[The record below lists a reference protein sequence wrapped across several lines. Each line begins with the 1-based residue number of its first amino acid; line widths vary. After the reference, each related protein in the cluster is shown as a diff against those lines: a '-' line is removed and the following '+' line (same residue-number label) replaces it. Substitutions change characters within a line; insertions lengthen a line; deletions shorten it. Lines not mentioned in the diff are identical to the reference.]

1 MFVNAILHHE
11 VPVFYE
17 KPAKFFLE
25 PARILL
31 PPGCMR
37 GGRIALA
44 GIKSRLMS
52 EPHRPGDISVNSP
65 LNPKVTAP
73 VTAKPVTAKNDAIFA
88 SKPPEGG
95 GIPIMAWGVAG
106 LAVVVVIIV
115 LVLAGRHKA
124 TTPTTIQPL
133 APYAAN
139 LPLSQLAMS
148 ESTSLS
154 GGKSTF
160 IDGHIKNTGNQT
172 VTGITVQVL
181 FRNDEAMPPQ
191 METMPLSLIRTRE
204 PYVDTQPVSS
214 APLKPGDE
222 RDFRLIFESLP
233 PNWNT
238 QMPEIRIIQVNT
250 K

>member
-1 MFVNAILHHE
+1 
-11 VPVFYE
+11 
-17 KPAKFFLE
+17 
-25 PARILL
+25 
-31 PPGCMR
+31 
-37 GGRIALA
+37 
-44 GIKSRLMS
+44 MS

-65 LNPKVTAP
+65 LNPKVTPPGTAPGTAP
-73 VTAKPVTAKNDAIFA
+73 VIAKNDAIFA

-95 GIPIMAWGVAG
+95 GTPIMAWGVAG
-106 LAVVVVIIV
+106 LAVLVVILV
-115 LVLAGRHKA
+115 LVLGGRHKPTA
-124 TTPTTIQPL
+124 PTTIQPL

-160 IDGHIKNTGNQT
+160 IDGHIQNTGDQT

-181 FRNDEAMPPQ
+181 FRNNEAMPPQ

-204 PYVDTQPVSS
+204 PYVDTQPVGS

-233 PNWNT
+233 PNWNM
-238 QMPEIRIIQVNT
+238 QMPEIRIIQVDT

>member
-1 MFVNAILHHE
+1 
-11 VPVFYE
+11 
-17 KPAKFFLE
+17 
-25 PARILL
+25 
-31 PPGCMR
+31 
-37 GGRIALA
+37 
-44 GIKSRLMS
+44 MS

-65 LNPKVTAP
+65 LNANLPPAGTAP
-73 VTAKPVTAKNDAIFA
+73 GPAKNDAIFA

-95 GIPIMAWGVAG
+95 GIPIIAWGVAG
-106 LAVVVVIIV
+106 LAVLVVILL

-124 TTPTTIQPL
+124 VTPATIQPL

-160 IDGHIKNTGNQT
+160 IDGHIQNTGNQT

-181 FRNDEAMPPQ
+181 FRNNEAMPPQ
-191 METMPLSLIRTRE
+191 IETMPLSLIRTRE
-204 PYVDTQPVSS
+204 PYIDTQPVGS

-233 PNWNT
+233 PNWNME
-238 QMPEIRIIQVNT
+238 MPEIRIIQVDA

>member
-1 MFVNAILHHE
+1 MFVNAILHQE
-11 VPVFYE
+11 VPVFDE
-17 KPAKFFLE
+17 KPAKFFLSHCSDSFRLVVCV
-25 PARILL
+25 AVA
-31 PPGCMR
+31 CQST
-37 GGRIALA
+37 

-52 EPHRPGDISVNSP
+52 EPHRPDDISVNSP
-65 LNPKVTAP
+65 SNPPVTAP
-73 VTAKPVTAKNDAIFA
+73 VTAKNEAMFA

-95 GIPIMAWGVAG
+95 GIPVMAWGVAG
-106 LAVVVVIIV
+106 LAVLVVIV
-115 LVLAGRHKA
+115 FLVLAGRHKTA
-124 TTPTTIQPL
+124 TPTTIQPP

-160 IDGHIKNTGNQT
+160 IDGHIQNTGNQT
-172 VTGITVQVL
+172 VSGITVQVL
-181 FRNDEAMPPQ
+181 FRNNEAMPPQ
-191 METMPLSLIRTRE
+191 IETLPLSLIRTRE
-204 PYVDTQPVSS
+204 PYVDTQPVSA

-233 PNWNT
+233 ANWNM
-238 QMPEIRIIQVNT
+238 QMPEIHIIQVDT

>member
-1 MFVNAILHHE
+1 M
-11 VPVFYE
+11 
-17 KPAKFFLE
+17 
-25 PARILL
+25 
-31 PPGCMR
+31 
-37 GGRIALA
+37 
-44 GIKSRLMS
+44 
-52 EPHRPGDISVNSP
+52 NSP
-65 LNPKVTAP
+65 LNANLPPAGTAP
-73 VTAKPVTAKNDAIFA
+73 GPAKNDAIFA

-95 GIPIMAWGVAG
+95 GIPIIAWGVAG
-106 LAVVVVIIV
+106 LAVLVVILL

-124 TTPTTIQPL
+124 VTPATIQPL

-160 IDGHIKNTGNQT
+160 IDGHIRNTGNQT

-181 FRNDEAMPPQ
+181 FRNNEAMPPQ
-191 METMPLSLIRTRE
+191 IETMPLSLIRTRE
-204 PYVDTQPVSS
+204 PYIDTQPVGS
-214 APLKPGDE
+214 APLKPSDE

-233 PNWNT
+233 PNWNME
-238 QMPEIRIIQVNT
+238 MPEIRIIQVDA